1 MKRIL
6 ALALLLAC
14 SGTAFAHDVAVWA
27 EVVKGKIHV
36 EAYFSDGSP
45 VGDSPVRVTNA
56 EGKILLTGRTNAK
69 GVFDFVPPAKTEL
82 TITVLGT
89 ESYELS
95 GFVITSTLDG
105 RRSLSAGLVHR
116 FFEFVGLPQQYTIAR
131 LAPTRP

>member
-14 SGTAFAHDVAVWA
+14 SRNAFAHDVAVWA
-27 EVVKGKIHV
+27 EVVKGKVHV

-82 TITVLGT
+82 TITVLAGGGHD
-89 ESYELS
+89 S
-95 GFVITSTLDG
+95 
-105 RRSLSAGLVHR
+105 SAR
-116 FFEFVGLPQQYTIAR
+116 IKAR
-131 LAPTRP
+131 DLR